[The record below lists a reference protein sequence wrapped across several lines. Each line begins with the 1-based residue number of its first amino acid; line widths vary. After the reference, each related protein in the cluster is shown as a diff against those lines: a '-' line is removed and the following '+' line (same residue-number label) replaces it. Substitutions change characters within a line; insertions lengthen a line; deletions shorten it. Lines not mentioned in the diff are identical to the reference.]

1 MRAKFNALVPAAI
14 LKRGVSAMDLQ
25 VQEIE
30 NEKLEKQKTYLQKQ
44 IESLSEKVVLLEK
57 HERKYSILIYGFDNS
72 DQDENIYA
80 VTRHLFTQN
89 LEIDHRKANVI
100 PIAKTNYRAFFYT
113 SGINNWLCLGLT
125 S

>member
-57 HERKYSILIYGFDNS
+57 H
-72 DQDENIYA
+72 
-80 VTRHLFTQN
+80 
-89 LEIDHRKANVI
+89 
-100 PIAKTNYRAFFYT
+100 
-113 SGINNWLCLGLT
+113 
-125 S
+125 